1 MKTFIPNKILREFGA
16 LVGIGIPILVG
27 GILPA
32 LGGHSFR
39 YWTLWIGL
47 PLLFS
52 AVFKPTFLY
61 YPYKLW
67 MKLGHI
73 LGWVNSKVIL
83 GLVFILVL
91 QPIALMM
98 RSFGY
103 DPLKKKKLNNT
114 TYREIRSNLEINLKK
129 IF

>member
-1 MKTFIPNKILREFGA
+1 MISCSVDYTCCPF
-16 LVGIGIPILVG
+16 
-27 GILPA
+27 
-32 LGGHSFR
+32 LGNRTRSQLSVCAIDGWLEQRRWSR
-39 YWTLWIGL
+39 GRPKRTL
-47 PLLFS
+47 S
-52 AVFKPTFLY
+52 VFHQFYLFLY

-91 QPIALMM
+91 QPIALIMK
-98 RSFGY
+98 SFGY
-103 DPLKKKKLNNT
+103 DPLQKKKDLNTT
-114 TYREIRSNLEINLKK
+114 TYREIRSNFKIDLRK